1 MKPSFTK
8 LSLLALPVF
17 ALTACQDYE
26 PFDEAE
32 VATSMYNRNYTEAFT
47 QAFGQIDPEQNWG
60 FDPMPIGGVDYDD
73 TRAVNTNSNEWE
85 TIFHY
90 VVPGPR
96 GGEAT
101 EDGHPWGW
109 AAGDVTNY
117 ERAYVYWWF
126 STHQWPKSLVVNWNN
141 FFIENV
147 WGQPEHSKTKL
158 ENSGSFDGQDLG
170 MDQLEILQLT
180 GTKSAPSPSDPGSY
194 INSFDLAKTYKFAN
208 EYPNYGHINDFN
220 SGGGAKEQVMYV
232 YDVSTL
238 DFAYL
243 ASQQDDD
250 KYHNN
255 WTIQRI
261 NGNYYLA
268 FDYWHAKT
276 SDASH
281 YLAAD
286 GYYNDWI
293 LKLSN
298 GEHKEDYYTR
308 RIMCE
313 DLGNTFDW
321 DWNDVV
327 FDVTTY
333 TLNSKYYAMI
343 TLQAAGGTMPIY
355 VGDTNHEAHALF
367 GVSTSTPVN
376 VAAPGK
382 VQRPAVVYSIE
393 LTNDQLFERD
403 GKMYC
408 LAEKIPVYVGS
419 QMDPSKLVTLDAEKG
434 KAPQKFA
441 CASNTYWMN
450 ELTHIDKG
458 HKFTKWV
465 EQRTETNQME
475 WVQMEGNYMRHYSE
489 SNPLTAAEKEVLYE
503 DLGKPTAVSYY
514 PVDGNSYSS
523 SASDTFVPW
532 RELWNTMV
540 ANNGLENTEF
550 TAPRIWDKSD
560 NGQDLGRSFISQAPN
575 IYETEGQ
582 EDDPIA
588 FSTNVWQKIEG
599 KSFSDAKG
607 NVGPF
612 VKVWPEVQTY
622 TLTLNVNDSNMGR
635 VTGAGTYE
643 NGTDVQIEAIP
654 ANDSYYFVQWSDGNK
669 DARRTVKIQGEDK
682 TLTATFAANPYT
694 QLAGTINSV
703 SNGTD
708 LTPYLNGKHTCMLKI
723 TGNAGGT
730 VGMRINSQDTAEF
743 GYYAQVGLE
752 IAPGVEK
759 THILSK
765 IGDVLKVVQ
774 DGDHVSQ
781 IKIYIDASAE

>member
-1 MKPSFTK
+1 MRTSFSK
-8 LSLLALPVF
+8 LSLLALPLAV
-17 ALTACQDYE
+17 LTACQDYE
-26 PFDEAE
+26 PFSEAE
-32 VATSMYNRNYTEAFT
+32 VAKSVYDRNYNQAFVEAF
-47 QAFGQIDPEQNWG
+47 GEIDPEQNWG
-60 FDPMPIGGVDYDD
+60 FEPMPIGGVDYDG

-85 TIFHY
+85 SVFHY

-96 GGEAT
+96 GGETT
-101 EDGHPWGW
+101 ENGHPWGW

-158 ENSGSFDGQDLG
+158 ENSGSFNGQDLG
-170 MDQLEILQLT
+170 MDQLEILKLT

-194 INSFDLAKTYKFAN
+194 INSFNLAKTYKFAN
-208 EYPNYGHINDFN
+208 EYPNYEHINDFN

-276 SDASH
+276 SEASH
-281 YLAAD
+281 YVEAD

-298 GEHKEDYYTR
+298 GEHQDDYYTR

-327 FDVTTY
+327 FDVTTF

-355 VGDTNHEAHALF
+355 VGDTHHEAHALF

-376 VAAPGK
+376 VAAPGNA
-382 VQRPAVVYSIE
+382 QRPAVVYTIE

-403 GKMYC
+403 GKKYC

-419 QMDPSKLVTLDAEKG
+419 TLDPTKLVTLDAEKG

-441 CASNTYWMN
+441 CSSSTYWMK
-450 ELTHIDKG
+450 ERTHIDRG
-458 HKFTKWV
+458 HKFTDWV
-465 EQRTETNQME
+465 GQRTETNQVE
-475 WVQMEGNYMRHYSE
+475 WVQMEDTYMRHYSE
-489 SNPLTAAEKEVLYE
+489 SNPLSDAEKDVLYE
-503 DLGKPTAVSYY
+503 DLGKPSAISYY

-523 SASDTFVPW
+523 GASDTFVPW
-532 RELWNTMV
+532 RDLWNTMV
-540 ANNGLENTEF
+540 SNHGLEDTEF
-550 TAPRIWDKSD
+550 TAPRIWAKTD
-560 NGQDLGRSFISQAPN
+560 NGQDVGRSFISQAPN

-582 EDDPIA
+582 NDDPIA
-588 FSTNVWQKIEG
+588 FSTNIWNKIEG
-599 KSFSDAKG
+599 KSFSDDKG

-612 VKVWPEVQTY
+612 VQVWPEVQYY
-622 TLTLNVNDSNMGR
+622 TLTLNVDNNTGGT
-635 VTGAGTYE
+635 VTGAGRYASGSQVT
-643 NGTDVQIEAIP
+643 IEAIP
-654 ANDSYYFVQWSDGNK
+654 ADGYIFQGWNDYNNFATRQVTIDSNAEYTAYFKAVT
-669 DARRTVKIQGEDK
+669 TVFD
-682 TLTATFAANPYT
+682 
-694 QLAGTINSV
+694 
-703 SNGTD
+703 SNNDTWPDNDD
-708 LTPYLNGKHTCMLKI
+708 LTSLI
-723 TGNAGGT
+723 TGKNRYIVQVTFKDWNNQQQKVTIKYSDHNNWDIARYNPESPVNQQADIT
-730 VGMRINSQDTAEF
+730 KNSDSF
-743 GYYAQVGLE
+743 Y
-752 IAPGVEK
+752 
-759 THILSK
+759 
-765 IGDVLKVVQ
+765 LKVVS
-774 DGDHVSQ
+774 G
-781 IKIYIDASAE
+781 KEFIDRMVVKVLAD